1 MNAIPLADNHVKP
14 NGKLHSQW
22 RICKA
27 LWRLHPNPLSC

>member
-27 LWRLHPNPLSC
+27 LWRLHPNPFFC